1 MKDLFES
8 AVMQLREPARLLRM
22 PPFSYERIIRPNR
35 IVEAVIPL
43 RKDDTEEI
51 LLKAFRVQ
59 HDNSRGP
66 YKGGIRFSP
75 DVNLSE
81 IKALAFWM
89 TIKCAVADIPFGGAK
104 GGIVVDPKKLSL
116 HELERLSRGYA
127 RAFADVLG
135 PQKDIPAP
143 DMNTNG
149 AIMSF
154 MVDEYAKVTGDMNP
168 ATFTGKPVERGGSE
182 GRTEATGFGGAY
194 ALQSF
199 LAAHPERPQKPTI
212 AIQGIGNVARY
223 AALKFSE
230 LGHKVLAMSDS
241 RLGIFN
247 EEGLDINEI
256 IAHKE
261 KEGTVSGFPGGEEI
275 LAKEFLHLP
284 VDIFVPAATE
294 NVITK
299 ETAPGIKAKVIL
311 ELANG
316 PTTPEADIILSD
328 KGIPIIPDVLAN
340 SGGVTVSYF
349 EWLQNM
355 NGEHWTKKAV
365 LGQLKE
371 KMEKASGDVWAAA
384 KEFTTS
390 LRTAGYI
397 VALRRL
403 QQTKS

>member
-1 MKDLFES
+1 MNDLFEN
-8 AVMQLREPARLLRM
+8 AVMQLSEPARLLRILRA
-22 PPFSYERIIRPNR
+22 PYERIIRPNR

-43 RKDDTEEI
+43 IKDDKREV

-75 DVNLSE
+75 DVDLSE

-104 GGIVVDPKKLSL
+104 GGIVVDPKKLSVG
-116 HELERLSRGYA
+116 ELERLSRGYA

-135 PQKDIPAP
+135 PKRDVPAP

-149 AIMSF
+149 TVMEWMA
-154 MVDEYAKVTGDMNP
+154 DEYAKVTGDKNP
-168 ATFTGKPVERGGSE
+168 ATFTGKPVEKGGSE

-194 ALQSF
+194 ALASF
-199 LAAHPERPQKPTI
+199 LGAHKKFSKTPTI
-212 AIQGIGNVARY
+212 AIQGMGNVAHY
-223 AALKFSE
+223 AAEKFE
-230 LGHKVLAMSDS
+230 ALGYRVVAISDS
-241 RLGIFN
+241 Q
-247 EEGLDINEI
+247 
-256 IAHKE
+256 
-261 KEGTVSGFPGGEEI
+261 SGVYNPERFS
-275 LAKEFLHLP
+275 AKEVLVYKKKKKYLKGNTFGKEISNGELLHLP
-284 VDIFVPAATE
+284 VDVLVPAATE

-349 EWLQNM
+349 EWFQNM
-355 NGEHWTKKAV
+355 HNERWSKDIVLGRLEEKMKKAS
-365 LGQLKE
+365 
-371 KMEKASGDVWAAA
+371 ADVWAAA
-384 KEFTTS
+384 EEFHTT
-390 LRTAGYI
+390 LRTAAYI

-403 QQTKS
+403 Q

>member
-8 AVMQLREPARLLRM
+8 VVMQLREPARLLRM

-35 IVEAVIPL
+35 IIEAVIPL
-43 RKDDTEEI
+43 IKDDKEEI

-59 HDNSRGP
+59 HDNTRGP

-89 TIKCAVADIPFGGAK
+89 TIKCAVADISFGGAK
-104 GGIVVDPKKLSL
+104 GGVVVDPKTLSQE
-116 HELERLSRGYA
+116 ELERLSRVYA

-135 PQKDIPAP
+135 PQRDVPAP

-149 AIMSF
+149 VIMEW
-154 MVDEYAKVTGDMNP
+154 MIGEYAKVTGDKNP
-168 ATFTGKPVERGGSE
+168 AAFTGKPVEKGGSE

-199 LAAHPERPQKPTI
+199 LAAHPEWPQKPTI

-230 LGHKVLAMSDS
+230 LGYKVLAMSDS
-241 RLGIFN
+241 RSGIFN
-247 EEGLDINEI
+247 EGGLDVNKI

-261 KEGTVSGFPGGEEI
+261 KEGRLSGFSGGREI
-275 LAKEFLHLP
+275 AQNDLLHLP

-316 PTTPEADIILSD
+316 PTTPEADIIVSD

-349 EWLQNM
+349 EWFQNIH
-355 NGEHWTKKAV
+355 NEHWSKNAVLDKLEEKMKKAS
-365 LGQLKE
+365 
-371 KMEKASGDVWAAA
+371 ADVWAAA
-384 KEFTTS
+384 EEFHTS
-390 LRTAGYI
+390 LRTAAYI

-403 QQTKS
+403 QK